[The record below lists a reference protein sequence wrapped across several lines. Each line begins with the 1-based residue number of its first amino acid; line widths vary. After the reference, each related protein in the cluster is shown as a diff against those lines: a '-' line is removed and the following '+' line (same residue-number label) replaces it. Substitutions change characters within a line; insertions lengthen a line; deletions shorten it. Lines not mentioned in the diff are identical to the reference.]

1 MSDDRK
7 GLFSDLNGLQKGV
20 LFTVFSIFGIIA
32 ASWFAT
38 WLDDKLNPIDKYWD
52 KASYPAEL
60 YYYDKQREQN
70 EKKIKDDDSDDTPIQ
85 NNDTNANNKD
95 KVNDTVMKIT
105 ATNNADSYNIT
116 DKHERDIAKTVKALT
131 D

>member
-1 MSDDRK
+1 MSDRRK

-20 LFTVFSIFGIIA
+20 LFTVFSIFGIVA

-38 WLDDKLNPIDKYWD
+38 WLDDKLDPIDKYWD

-60 YYYDKQREQN
+60 YYYDKQREAAN
-70 EKKIKDDDSDDTPIQ
+70 DEKNDSSHASK
-85 NNDTNANNKD
+85 NDGKTVSE
-95 KVNDTVMKIT
+95 VNDTVRKLT
-105 ATNNADSYNIT
+105 ATNNADGYPIA
-116 DKHERDIAKTVKALT
+116 DKHEHDIEKTVKALT